1 MTKSTKYDTIKMIR
15 KPLLSLWG
23 TVTVFYGFIIR
34 IYTDLS
40 PYCSVKS
47 RGFQKNIFIF
57 PGQNL
62 YFCGKSI
69 GFDPYGGP
77 FMKKML
83 VLLLALTFALLCF
96 SGCSEKSL
104 LDPDEPVTLT
114 LWHTYGEQADSP
126 MNRLVSEFNKTV
138 GKEKGIVISVKL
150 MSSAVKIGG
159 QLAEAQ
165 SGAPGALDMPDLFFC
180 HNSDAEKLG
189 AKNLL
194 DWNGYFTNEERAGFV
209 PDFLADGMIDERLV
223 IFPVSKSTHVL
234 YINKREFSRFA
245 AATGATYSDLATWD
259 GFFRTAEK
267 YYAYSGKPFCAFDY
281 LQRAVELNAIEKG
294 AKPDELYKDGY
305 YDFDNTALK
314 ASYMQFAKALANGH
328 IMIAELYSNT
338 HVMTGDVPCGAGSSA
353 AVMYYN
359 DTVTY
364 PDNTSE
370 PLDLKILPLP
380 QNENCPKY
388 AMQAGV
394 GLCAYR
400 TTNQKA
406 EAASVF
412 AHWLTDGERNLSF
425 VAETGYMPV
434 RNDAYQSLKSY
445 SFRKESYKELYS
457 ALTEIRNT
465 QTFLREPSFV
475 GYYNKVN
482 TLFAELRRAQTT
494 MPERVKNGES
504 ADALAGELWE
514 LFSSAK

>member
-1 MTKSTKYDTIKMIR
+1 M
-15 KPLLSLWG
+15 LSLWG

-40 PYCSVKS
+40 PYFSVKS
-47 RGFQKNIFIF
+47 RGFRKNIFIF
-57 PGQNL
+57 PGLIL
-62 YFCGKSI
+62 YFYGKSI
-69 GFDPYGGP
+69 GFDPYGGL
-77 FMKKML
+77 FMKKTL
-83 VLLLALTFALLCF
+83 ALLLAFTFALLCF

-150 MSSAVKIGG
+150 MSSAGKIGG

-180 HNSDAEKLG
+180 HNSDAAKLG
-189 AKNLL
+189 AENLL
-194 DWNGYFTNEERAGFV
+194 NWNEYFTDEERAGFV
-209 PDFLADGMIDERLV
+209 PDFLADGIVDEKLV
-223 IFPVSKSTHVL
+223 VFPVSKSTHVL
-234 YINKREFSRFA
+234 YISDREFSRFS

-267 YYAYSGKPFCAFDY
+267 YYEYSGKPFCAFDY
-281 LQRAVELNAIEKG
+281 IQRAVELNAIEKG
-294 AKPDELYKDGY
+294 AKPDDLYKDGY
-305 YDFDNTALK
+305 YDFDNTTLK
-314 ASYMQFAKALANGH
+314 ASYMQFAEALAKGH

-338 HVMTGDVPCGAGSSA
+338 HVMTGDVLCGAGSSA

-370 PLDLKILPLP
+370 PMELKILPLP

-388 AMQAGV
+388 ATQAGV
-394 GLCAYR
+394 GLCAYK
-400 TTNQKA
+400 TTDRKA

-412 AHWLTDGERNLSF
+412 AHWLTEGERNLAF

-434 RNDAYQSLKSY
+434 RNDAYKALESY
-445 SFRKESYKELYS
+445 SFPKESYKELYS
-457 ALTEIRNT
+457 ALTEVRNT

-475 GYYNKVN
+475 GYYDKVN
-482 TLFAELRRAQTT
+482 KLYDELRRVQTT

-504 ADALAGELWE
+504 AEKLANELWE
-514 LFSSAK
+514 LFRASK

>member
-1 MTKSTKYDTIKMIR
+1 
-15 KPLLSLWG
+15 
-23 TVTVFYGFIIR
+23 
-34 IYTDLS
+34 
-40 PYCSVKS
+40 
-47 RGFQKNIFIF
+47 
-57 PGQNL
+57 
-62 YFCGKSI
+62 
-69 GFDPYGGP
+69 
-77 FMKKML
+77 MKKTL
-83 VLLLALTFALLCF
+83 ALLLALTFALFCF

-138 GKEKGIVISVKL
+138 GKEKGIVISVRL
-150 MSSAVKIGG
+150 MSSAGKIGG

-180 HNSDAEKLG
+180 HNSDAAKLG
-189 AKNLL
+189 AENLL
-194 DWNGYFTNEERAGFV
+194 NWNDCFTDEERADFV
-209 PDFLADGMIDERLV
+209 SDFLADGMIDERLV

-234 YINKREFSRFA
+234 YISDREFSRFS
-245 AATGATYSDLATWD
+245 AATGATYSDLATWN

-267 YYAYSGKPFCAFDY
+267 YYEYSGKPFCAFDY
-281 LQRAVELNAIEKG
+281 VQRAVELNAIEKG
-294 AKPDELYKDGY
+294 AKPDDLYKDGY
-305 YDFDNTALK
+305 YDFDNTTLK
-314 ASYMQFAKALANGH
+314 ASYMQFAEALAKGH

-353 AVMYYN
+353 AVLYYN

-370 PLDLKILPLP
+370 PMDLKILPLP

-388 AMQAGV
+388 ATQAGV
-394 GLCAYR
+394 GLCAYK
-400 TTNQKA
+400 TTDQKA

-412 AHWLTDGERNLSF
+412 AHWLTEGERNLAF

-434 RNDAYQSLKSY
+434 RNDAYKALESY
-445 SFRKESYKELYS
+445 SFPKESYKELYS

-475 GYYNKVN
+475 SYYNKVN
-482 TLFAELRRAQTT
+482 TLYDELRRAQTT

-504 ADALAGELWE
+504 AEKLANELWE
-514 LFSSAK
+514 LFRASK

>member
-1 MTKSTKYDTIKMIR
+1 M
-15 KPLLSLWG
+15 LSLWG

-34 IYTDLS
+34 VYTDLS
-40 PYCSVKS
+40 PYCSVKN

-62 YFCGKSI
+62 YFYEKSI
-69 GFDPYGGP
+69 GFDPYGGF
-77 FMKKML
+77 FMKKTL
-83 VLLLALTFALLCF
+83 ALLLALTFALFCF

-104 LDPDEPVTLT
+104 LDPGEPVTLT

-150 MSSAVKIGG
+150 MSSAGKIGG

-165 SGAPGALDMPDLFFC
+165 SGTPGALDMPDLFFC
-180 HNSDAEKLG
+180 HNSDAAKLG
-189 AKNLL
+189 AENLL
-194 DWNGYFTNEERAGFV
+194 NWNDYFTDGERADFV
-209 PDFLADGMIDERLV
+209 SDFLADGIVNEKLV
-223 IFPVSKSTHVL
+223 VFPVSKSTHVL
-234 YINKREFSRFA
+234 YISDREFSRFS
-245 AATGATYSDLATWD
+245 AATGSTYSDLATWD

-267 YYAYSGKPFCAFDY
+267 YYEYSGKPFCAFDY
-281 LQRAVELNAIEKG
+281 VQRAIELNAIEKG
-294 AKPDELYKDGY
+294 AKPDDLYKDGY
-305 YDFDNTALK
+305 YDFDNTMLK
-314 ASYMQFAKALANGH
+314 ASYMQFAEALAKGH

-370 PLDLKILPLP
+370 PMELKILPLP

-388 AMQAGV
+388 ATQAGV
-394 GLCAYR
+394 GLCAYK
-400 TTNQKA
+400 TTDRKA

-412 AHWLTDGERNLSF
+412 AHWLTEGERNLAF

-434 RNDAYQSLKSY
+434 RNDAYKALESY
-445 SFRKESYKELYS
+445 SFTKESYKELYS

-465 QTFLREPSFV
+465 QTFLREPSFA
-475 GYYNKVN
+475 GYYDKINA
-482 TLFAELRRAQTT
+482 LYAELRHKQIT
-494 MPERVKNGES
+494 MSERVKNGES
-504 ADALAGELWE
+504 TDVLAEELWE
-514 LFSSAK
+514 LFRSAK